1 MRAWRGLTAT
11 GPAASARTAR
21 DRPLWTACGR
31 SRPHRCSRSRSPSRP
46 PGPVTAVLNHEQ
58 PPL

>member
-46 PGPVTAVLNHEQ
+46 PGPV
-58 PPL
+58 